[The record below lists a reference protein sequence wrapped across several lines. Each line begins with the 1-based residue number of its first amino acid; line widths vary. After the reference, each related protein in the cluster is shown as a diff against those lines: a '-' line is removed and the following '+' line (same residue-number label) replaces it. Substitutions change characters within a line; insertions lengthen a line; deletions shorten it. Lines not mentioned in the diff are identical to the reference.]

1 MAQSGHLLGLSLQM
15 ASREMSVAAFCQF
28 GRDLPAAGLGL
39 GAAGVKM
46 AGLRR
51 VHRARH
57 IALQADP
64 LAFDFRVG
72 DRHGGAQ
79 SGHSLERPVQTK
91 QNHIVISIG
100 IKSS

>member
-1 MAQSGHLLGLSLQM
+1 MPVASLL
-15 ASREMSVAAFCQF
+15 QF
-28 GRDLPAAGLGL
+28 GRSLQAAWLNL
-39 GAAGVKM
+39 GAARVKM
-46 AGLRR
+46 AAFRR
-51 VHRARH
+51 VHRAWH